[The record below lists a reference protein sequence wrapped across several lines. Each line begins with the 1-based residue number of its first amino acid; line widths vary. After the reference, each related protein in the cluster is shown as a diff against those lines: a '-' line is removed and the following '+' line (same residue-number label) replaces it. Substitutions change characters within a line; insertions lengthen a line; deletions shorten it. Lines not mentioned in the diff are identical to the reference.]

1 MEPPISVTLATK
13 AVRYGVEQMKV
24 GLARP
29 GIWWICWFFRR
40 FTRPGKQS
48 GKQSHNYG
56 QSPFL
61 MGNSTISTG
70 PFSIAMLVYQRVS
83 KLILVS
89 SKGHTR
95 FAWLMIDKRTTYT
108 DVHMFYSKALW
119 FHSIIVVWDFHYLSC
134 SFLFAISCVLKC
146 YMFFQ
151 IHATIALY
159 SLCLDHL
166 GVNWLK
172 SPQLLPGRTGAA
184 EAQWLPETCE
194 EACGSSAGIDD
205 RWVFCSCIYIYYNI
219 FFMFILTIQV

>member
-1 MEPPISVTLATK
+1 MEPPIQWLWRPRPWAT
-13 AVRYGVEQMKV
+13 ASSRWRWGV
-24 GLARP
+24 RP
-29 GIWWICWFFRR
+29 GIWWMCWFFRR

-48 GKQSHNYG
+48 HNYG
-56 QSPFL
+56 QSAFF

-95 FAWLMIDKRTTYT
+95 LAWLMIDKRTMYT

-119 FHSIIVVWDFHYLSC
+119 FHSIIVVWDVHYLSC
-134 SFLFAISCVLKC
+134 SFLFTISCVLKC
-146 YMFFQ
+146 YIFFQ
-151 IHATIALY
+151 IHATIAVY

-172 SPQLLPGRTGAA
+172 APNSCQVEQVQQRLNDYQERVKKLVDPQL
-184 EAQWLPETCE
+184 E
-194 EACGSSAGIDD
+194 
-205 RWVFCSCIYIYYNI
+205 WVFCSCIYILLCLY
-219 FFMFILTIQV
+219 